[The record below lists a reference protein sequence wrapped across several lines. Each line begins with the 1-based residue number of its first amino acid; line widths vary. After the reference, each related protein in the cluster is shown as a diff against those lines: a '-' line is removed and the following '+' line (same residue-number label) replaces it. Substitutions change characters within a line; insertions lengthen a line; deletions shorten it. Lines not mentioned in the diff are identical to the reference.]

1 MNDARCT
8 RFIADSM
15 LGRLAKWLRV
25 LGFDTLYKP
34 DCKKEDM
41 ILRSLREKR
50 VILTRNTRLSKSVG
64 LQVVFLADTEVKNQ
78 ISQII
83 NELNLKID
91 KSSIFI
97 RCTICNEIALTVPK
111 EQVKDKV
118 PEYVYN
124 TQKEFRIC
132 PACKR
137 IYWAGT
143 HSESVA
149 RMLAEINIC

>member
-1 MNDARCT
+1 ML
-8 RFIADSM
+8 FIVDSM

-34 DCKKEDM
+34 DWKKEDM

-50 VILTRNTRLSKSVG
+50 VILTRNTKLSKSAG
-64 LQVVFLADTEVKNQ
+64 LQVFFLGDTEVKNQ
-78 ISQII
+78 INQII
-83 NELNLKID
+83 KELNLKID

-97 RCTICNEIALTVPK
+97 RCTICNEIAVSAPK
-111 EQVKDKV
+111 EQVKDRV
-118 PEYVYN
+118 PEFVYN

-132 PACKR
+132 PGCKR

-149 RMLAEINIC
+149 KMIAEINIS